1 MNNEIWVELKNHY
14 EVVNKREINSLFE
27 DPRRFEDF
35 SVETNGL
42 FLDFSKTNI
51 DSKTKNLLLDLL
63 EASNVIVKQKK
74 MFSGV
79 AINKSENRPVL
90 HWLLRGTQEKIE
102 FDDLN
107 MRDLVKKIQSK
118 IKMFSEQVR
127 TGEIVSATGQIFTD
141 VINVGIGGSDVGP
154 KMSTRALTPYHD
166 GPRCHFI
173 SNVDSADLSDTL
185 KTLNPETTLVIIAS
199 KTFVTVETMTN
210 ARSIIRWLKEKVPVG
225 FEKHLV
231 AVSSNPK
238 ETMAYGI
245 DTKRVFDF
253 PDSIG
258 GRYSM
263 WGPIGL
269 PIMIAIGPSN
279 FQKFLSGAQEMDR
292 HFLSQKPENN
302 LPIMLALVGIWHR
315 NICGYASRAILPY
328 EQRLSELPIY
338 LQQLDMESNG
348 KQVDTNGNL
357 VELDTAPVVWGEPG
371 TNGQHAFY
379 QMLHQGT
386 SIVPCEFLIG
396 AQGHE
401 PTLKQHHEL
410 LIANCLAQ
418 SEALMKGR
426 GHPEKGVLDRNR
438 EFPGNRPS
446 VTIVYPKL
454 TPKILGSLIALF
466 EHRTFVEGA
475 LWGVNSFD
483 QWGVEFGKELS
494 NELLSCVQEVPGH
507 LPKNSSTAGLLT
519 KLKEI

>member
-1 MNNEIWVELKNHY
+1 
-14 EVVNKREINSLFE
+14 
-27 DPRRFEDF
+27 
-35 SVETNGL
+35 
-42 FLDFSKTNI
+42 
-51 DSKTKNLLLDLL
+51 
-63 EASNVIVKQKK
+63 
-74 MFSGV
+74 
-79 AINKSENRPVL
+79 
-90 HWLLRGTQEKIE
+90 
-102 FDDLN
+102 
-107 MRDLVKKIQSK
+107 
-118 IKMFSEQVR
+118 
-127 TGEIVSATGQIFTD
+127 
-141 VINVGIGGSDVGP
+141 
-154 KMSTRALTPYHD
+154 
-166 GPRCHFI
+166 
-173 SNVDSADLSDTL
+173 
-185 KTLNPETTLVIIAS
+185 
-199 KTFVTVETMTN
+199 
-210 ARSIIRWLKEKVPVG
+210 
-225 FEKHLV
+225 
-231 AVSSNPK
+231 
-238 ETMAYGI
+238 
-245 DTKRVFDF
+245 
-253 PDSIG
+253 
-258 GRYSM
+258 
-263 WGPIGL
+263 
-269 PIMIAIGPSN
+269 
-279 FQKFLSGAQEMDR
+279 
-292 HFLSQKPENN
+292 
-302 LPIMLALVGIWHR
+302 
-315 NICGYASRAILPY
+315 
-328 EQRLSELPIY
+328 
-338 LQQLDMESNG
+338 MESNG